1 MDPRE
6 KRLYIRDMVA
16 KLPMED
22 KLAVGGVLKSL
33 GVQMSECADG
43 CRVLLDVLDENTI
56 DVIYGAVSARSKNV
70 KLCL

>member
-1 MDPRE
+1 
-6 KRLYIRDMVA
+6 
-16 KLPMED
+16 MED